1 MKILLL
7 DNYDSFT
14 FNLLHLLEQVDGH
27 TVDVIRNDAIRIGDV
42 AKYDAIILS
51 PGPGLPSEAGRMKEL
66 LQNYFTRKKILGV
79 CLGHQ
84 AIAEHCGAHLQN
96 LEKVQHGIST
106 ITRIVNIHDPIFNG
120 IPPTFKTGH
129 YHSWVVSQENFPES
143 LQVLAVDEKDNIMAI
158 KHVELPV
165 WGFQFHP
172 ESILTDYGKELI
184 VNWLKA

>member
-66 LQNYFTRKKILGV
+66 LQNYFTRKKFSVYVSVIRQLQSIV
-79 CLGHQ
+79 
-84 AIAEHCGAHLQN
+84 EHIYRTSKKYNMAS
-96 LEKVQHGIST
+96 V
-106 ITRIVNIHDPIFNG
+106 R
-120 IPPTFKTGH
+120 
-129 YHSWVVSQENFPES
+129 SQ
-143 LQVLAVDEKDNIMAI
+143 
-158 KHVELPV
+158 
-165 WGFQFHP
+165 G
-172 ESILTDYGKELI
+172 
-184 VNWLKA
+184 

>member
-1 MKILLL
+1 MA
-7 DNYDSFT
+7 S
-14 FNLLHLLEQVDGH
+14 V
-27 TVDVIRNDAIRIGDV
+27 R
-42 AKYDAIILS
+42 
-51 PGPGLPSEAGRMKEL
+51 
-66 LQNYFTRKKILGV
+66 
-79 CLGHQ
+79 
-84 AIAEHCGAHLQN
+84 
-96 LEKVQHGIST
+96 
-106 ITRIVNIHDPIFNG
+106 FNG